1 MENEGGEIDKNESC
15 VRPVC
20 LKEQSCH
27 PKSLAC
33 EVGMRRAWFEGAMT
47 LVLGFVEFK
56 MALSYLS
63 VEL

>member
-1 MENEGGEIDKNESC
+1 MPEGAELPSI
-15 VRPVC
+15 
-20 LKEQSCH
+20 
-27 PKSLAC
+27 
-33 EVGMRRAWFEGAMT
+33 GMQRAWFEGAMT